1 MKARLLN
8 HRDSLISVALLLLI
22 LLVAASFIVSPLVSQ
37 YEQYQLELT
46 KDARLLQQLG
56 AVAESKQELQQA
68 FQMFETQEL
77 SSWLYDLE
85 EPAAVA
91 LDVQRRVSAE
101 VAKNSGQLRTIS
113 PMPTK
118 RKDDYLLVGV
128 QVNFTADYESVL
140 QILKELETD
149 KPLLAIDTLR
159 FAPIAYRARAG
170 ELERQQLNVQ
180 MSVTTFV
187 RAEFTQGGEL

>member
-140 QILKELETD
+140 QILKALETD

-159 FAPIAYRARAG
+159 LAPIAYRARAG

-180 MSVTTFV
+180 MTVTTFV
-187 RAEFTQGGEL
+187 RVEFTQGGEQ

>member
-8 HRDSLISVALLLLI
+8 HRDSLISVALLLLVV
-22 LLVAASFIVSPLVSQ
+22 LVVASFIVSPLMKQ

-46 KDARLLQQLG
+46 KDARLLQKLG
-56 AVAESKQELQQA
+56 AVAESKQELQQT

-77 SSWLYDLE
+77 SSWLYDLA

-101 VAKNSGQLRTIS
+101 IAKNSGQLRTIS

-140 QILKELETD
+140 QILKALETD

-159 FAPIAYRARAG
+159 LAPIAYRARTA

-180 MSVTTFV
+180 MTVTTFV
-187 RAEFTQGGEL
+187 RVEFTQGGEQ

>member
-8 HRDSLISVALLLLI
+8 HRDSLISVALLLLVV
-22 LLVAASFIVSPLVSQ
+22 LVVASFIVSPLMKQ

-46 KDARLLQQLG
+46 KDARLLQKLG
-56 AVAESKQELQQA
+56 AVAESKQELQQT

-77 SSWLYDLE
+77 SSWLYDLA

-101 VAKNSGQLRTIS
+101 IAKNSGQLRTIS

-140 QILKELETD
+140 QILKALETD

-159 FAPIAYRARAG
+159 LAPIAYRARAG

-180 MSVTTFV
+180 MTVTTFV
-187 RAEFTQGGEL
+187 RVEFTQGGEQ

>member
-140 QILKELETD
+140 QILKELEAD

-159 FAPIAYRARAG
+159 LAPIVYRARAG

-187 RAEFTQGGEL
+187 RVEFTQGGEQ

>member
-8 HRDSLISVALLLLI
+8 HRDSLISVALLLLVV
-22 LLVAASFIVSPLVSQ
+22 LVVASFIVSPLMKQ

-46 KDARLLQQLG
+46 KDARLLQKLG
-56 AVAESKQELQQA
+56 AVAESKQELQQT

-77 SSWLYDLE
+77 SSWLYDLA

-140 QILKELETD
+140 QILKALETD

-159 FAPIAYRARAG
+159 LAPIAYRARAG

-180 MSVTTFV
+180 MTVTTFV
-187 RAEFTQGGEL
+187 RVEFTQGGEQ

>member
-8 HRDSLISVALLLLI
+8 HRDSLISVALLLLVI
-22 LLVAASFIVSPLVSQ
+22 LVVASFIVSPLMKQ

-56 AVAESKQELQQA
+56 AVAESKQELQQT

-77 SSWLYDLE
+77 SSWLYDLA

-101 VAKNSGQLRTIS
+101 IAKNSGQLRTIS

-140 QILKELETD
+140 QILKALETD

-159 FAPIAYRARAG
+159 LAPIAYRARAG

-180 MSVTTFV
+180 MTVTTFV
-187 RAEFTQGGEL
+187 RVEFTQGGEQ

>member
-101 VAKNSGQLRTIS
+101 VAKNNGQLRTIS
-113 PMPTK
+113 PMPAK

>member
-8 HRDSLISVALLLLI
+8 HRDSLISVALLLLVV
-22 LLVAASFIVSPLVSQ
+22 LVVASFIVSPLMKQ

-46 KDARLLQQLG
+46 KDARLLQKLG
-56 AVAESKQELQQA
+56 AVAESKQELQQT

-77 SSWLYDLE
+77 SSWLYDLA

-140 QILKELETD
+140 QILKALETD

-159 FAPIAYRARAG
+159 LAPIAYRARAG

-180 MSVTTFV
+180 MTVTTFV
-187 RAEFTQGGEL
+187 RVEFTQGGDQ